1 MIEKDFSPELLE
13 KTGALLQKNPEYYTT
28 WNVRRRIYS
37 NEFEIILQAAEKAE
51 ITDENKTSQ
60 ILDIIHLD
68 LGFLFPLLL
77 KFPKCYWIWNHRI
90 WLLEQSSLLLPWEK
104 ARKIWEDELGL
115 VGKMLA
121 RDNRNYHGWG
131 YRRFIIR
138 NLETENLK
146 GASMSRSE
154 YAYTTKMIGSNL
166 SNFSAWH
173 NRTNLIIK
181 ILAEEHASSTERRKM
196 LDEGKQVFI
205 YLYDTA
211 NSKEIE
217 LIHKALF
224 DPYDQSLWFYHQT
237 LMSNF
242 DPGRCHN
249 SMAPDLIVEDKL
261 LYLQK
266 EREFITELLED
277 VDDCKWAYQ
286 ALVECAIVEGKL
298 RGEMSPNTKNAV
310 QKWLQELKRLD
321 PLRNGRWL
329 EMEES
334 IQKGTACSSTN

>member
-1 MIEKDFSPELLE
+1 MAEKDFSPELLE
-13 KTGALLQKNPEYYTT
+13 KTGALLQKNPEYYTI
-28 WNVRRRIYS
+28 WNTRRRIYS
-37 NEFEIILQAAEKAE
+37 NEFKVILQAAENAE
-51 ITDENKTSQ
+51 ITDDNKTSQ

-90 WLLEQSSLLLPWEK
+90 WLLEQSSILLPWDK

-131 YRRFIIR
+131 YRRFIVR

-146 GASMSRSE
+146 GMSMSRSE

-173 NRTNLIIK
+173 NRTNLIVK
-181 ILAEEHASSTERRKM
+181 ILTEENANSIDRRKM
-196 LDEGKQVFI
+196 LDEGKRMV
-205 YLYDTA
+205 TRSCNMA
-211 NSKEIE
+211 NLEEIA

-237 LMSNF
+237 LMSSF
-242 DPGRCHN
+242 DPDRCHK
-249 SMAPDLIVEDKL
+249 SMAPNLSVEEKL
-261 LYLQK
+261 SYIQN
-266 EREFITELLED
+266 EQSFIAELLED

-286 ALVECAIVEGKL
+286 ALIECATIEGKL
-298 RGEMSPNTKNAV
+298 KGELSPDIKDSV
-310 QKWLQELKRLD
+310 LIWLRELKQLD

-329 EMEES
+329 ELEEAM
-334 IQKGTACSSTN
+334 QK